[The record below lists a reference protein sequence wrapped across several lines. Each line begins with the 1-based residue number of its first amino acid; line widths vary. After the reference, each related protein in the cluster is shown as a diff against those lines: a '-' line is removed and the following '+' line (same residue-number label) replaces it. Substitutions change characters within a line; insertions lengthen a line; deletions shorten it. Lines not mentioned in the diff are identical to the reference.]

1 MDRNDNGEILVTKR
15 VDSSKGGF
23 VLSVIYEDEKFE
35 LRIKIKKDTGDV
47 YDTVLPLELLRPFR
61 NDLDVR

>member
-15 VDSSKGGF
+15 VDSSKGRF

-35 LRIKIKKDTGDV
+35 LRIKIRKDNGDV